1 MAQLPVL
8 LSGELIEG
16 GTLESKGIVQH
27 CCDGPAKITSMTCRE
42 VGGSGDILEL
52 EWTALC

>member
-16 GTLESKGIVQH
+16 GTLESKGVVQH

-52 EWTALC
+52 ESTALC